1 MLREVIV
8 PAGVL
13 AIVASLLLPLP
24 PAFLDFML
32 VVNLL
37 LALVLL
43 ASSLYISEPLKL
55 SALPTMLL
63 LATLF
68 RLALN
73 VSTTRLI
80 LNTGDAGRM
89 IAAFGDV
96 VIQGNLIV
104 GAVVFLIITIIQ
116 FLVIAKGAERVAEV
130 SARFTL
136 DALPGKQMSIDAD
149 VRAGILD
156 TEAARAKRQELQT
169 ESRFYGALDGA
180 MKFIKGDA
188 IAGLIVTAIN
198 IVGGLLV
205 GIFTRDLDLTQ
216 ALRQYT
222 ILTVGDGL
230 VSQIPALLNA
240 LAAAIIVTR
249 VARGDGQSLA
259 QELPHQL
266 SQLQSVRLLAAATAV
281 LLSFIP
287 QMPMLPFLIVAA
299 VLLAMGPI
307 ARGQA
312 DAEIQSLPVFTPR
325 PPAVLAV
332 EMSAESGKRLL
343 ALGTAHRAVDELRQ
357 RTYNSTGLILLVPE
371 FSSNED
377 CEDRYRILMRGVLVK
392 EAPLSQEPEAALGEI
407 LRELESTISS
417 RRADF
422 IDDILTRRTLDRFD
436 REAPELVAAV
446 VPSVVSVTQL
456 TEVLRALAREKLS
469 IRNFD
474 LILQAMAEAG
484 PKVRSERA
492 LLEETRIALGRVIA
506 ARYRGSNG
514 ELRCIPLSPA
524 YDLALAAAEREG
536 KMLDIAQLEPLLQ
549 RIAEA
554 DLGERVLAAS
564 RAARRTLREALLQRG
579 IDVPVIAHEEVADCE
594 FVRYERPLA
603 VEGGAEVKV
612 LEALAA

>member
-63 LATLF
+63 LATLY

-156 TEAARAKRQELQT
+156 MESARAKRQELQT

-205 GIFTRDLDLTQ
+205 GIFTRDLDVMQ

-222 ILTVGDGL
+222 VLTVGDGL

-307 ARGQA
+307 GRGQS
-312 DAEIQSLPVFTPR
+312 DPEIQSPPVFTPR
-325 PPAVLAV
+325 PPSVLAV

-357 RTYNSTGLILLVPE
+357 RIYNSTGLILLLPE
-371 FSSNED
+371 FSSNQE
-377 CEDRYRILMRGVLVK
+377 CGSCYRILMRGVLVK
-392 EAPLSQEPEAALGEI
+392 EAPLPQEPEAALEEI
-407 LRELESTISS
+407 LRELETIVLS

-456 TEVLRALAREKLS
+456 TEVLRSLAREKLS

-492 LLEETRIALGRVIA
+492 LLEEARIALGRVIA
-506 ARYRGSNG
+506 ARYRRSNG
-514 ELRCIPLSPA
+514 ELRCIPLAPV
-524 YDLALAAAEREG
+524 YDLSFAAAEREG
-536 KMLDIAQLEPLLQ
+536 KVLDVVQLEPLLQ
-549 RIAEA
+549 LISNL
-554 DLGERVLAAS
+554 DLGGRVLAAS
-564 RAARRTLREALLQRG
+564 RGARRLLREALLQRG
-579 IDVPVIAHEEVADCE
+579 IDVPVIAHEEIVECE

-603 VEGGAEVKV
+603 VEGGAEVTV